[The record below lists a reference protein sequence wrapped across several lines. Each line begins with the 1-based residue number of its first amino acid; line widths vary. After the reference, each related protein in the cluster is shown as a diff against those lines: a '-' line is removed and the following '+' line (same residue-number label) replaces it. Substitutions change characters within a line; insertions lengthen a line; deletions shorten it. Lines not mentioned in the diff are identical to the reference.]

1 MTDPRITQAQDAF
14 REAKRDL
21 SKALDIVRAEQ
32 QDKTDADSLAEFK
45 AFNKNNPLSADE
57 RIVFLRYVRSAARKW
72 GAVYFV
78 LMLDIL
84 EGNEKGPN
92 D

>member
-1 MTDPRITQAQDAF
+1 MTDPRITRAEAALS
-14 REAKRDL
+14 EAKREL
-21 SKALDIVRAEQ
+21 TKAFNIVKTEQ
-32 QDKTDADSLAEFK
+32 QDKADADSLAEFK
-45 AFNKNNPLSADE
+45 AFNKNNPLSSDE

>member
-1 MTDPRITQAQDAF
+1 MTDPRITRAEAALS
-14 REAKRDL
+14 EAKREL
-21 SKALDIVRAEQ
+21 TTAFEIVKTEQ
-32 QDKTDADSLAEFK
+32 QNKADADSLAEFLT
-45 AFNKNNPLSADE
+45 FNEDNPLSPYE
-57 RIVFLRYVRSAARKW
+57 RIKFLEYVRSAARKW

-78 LMLDIL
+78 LMLNIL